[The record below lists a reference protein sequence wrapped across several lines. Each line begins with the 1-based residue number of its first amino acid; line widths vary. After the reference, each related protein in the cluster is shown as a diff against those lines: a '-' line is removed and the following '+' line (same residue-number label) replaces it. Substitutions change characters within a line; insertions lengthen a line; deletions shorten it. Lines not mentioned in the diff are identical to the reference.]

1 MKISW
6 RISVFLAAAVIGSA
20 LARSG
25 DSPPLAHAYA
35 GFPLEIDSKCRDGKA
50 QIFDEC
56 GDQLALFKNGSGRAR
71 IWNTKCCSSN
81 SERNGASWCHVFD
94 AHINGEHHRFTYTY
108 GTPDEPESRQ
118 TTTFKEGKGADA
130 RAANALREFVAA
142 NFVIVHIDAAYA
154 PNSDHVLE
162 ASGASERYDETLPFI
177 FSVDQR
183 GKFAQKFM
191 SDAVEKRRD
200 TESDWY
206 RGYDRAGL
214 LAQLTS
220 MRDAARASVP

>member
-56 GDQLALFKNGSGRAR
+56 GDQLALFKTALARA
-71 IWNTKCCSSN
+71 NLEHKVLLV
-81 SERNGASWCHVFD
+81 EFGAEWCIWCHVFD

-214 LAQLTS
+214 LARLTS

>member
-56 GDQLALFKNGSGRAR
+56 GDQLALFKTALARA
-71 IWNTKCCSSN
+71 NLEHKVLLV
-81 SERNGASWCHVFD
+81 EFGAEWCIWCHVFD

-118 TTTFKEGKGADA
+118 TTTFKEGKGAAA

>member
-6 RISVFLAAAVIGSA
+6 RTSVFLAAAVIGSA

-56 GDQLALFKNGSGRAR
+56 GDQLALFKTALARA
-71 IWNTKCCSSN
+71 NLEHKVLLV
-81 SERNGASWCHVFD
+81 EFGAEWCIWCHVFD

>member
-35 GFPLEIDSKCRDGKA
+35 GYPLEIDSKCRDGKA

-56 GDQLALFKNGSGRAR
+56 GDQLALFKTALARA
-71 IWNTKCCSSN
+71 NLEHKVLLV
-81 SERNGASWCHVFD
+81 EFGAEWCIWCHVFD

>member
-1 MKISW
+1 
-6 RISVFLAAAVIGSA
+6 VFLAAAVIGSA

-56 GDQLALFKNGSGRAR
+56 GDQLALFKTALARA
-71 IWNTKCCSSN
+71 NLEHKVLLV
-81 SERNGASWCHVFD
+81 EFGAEWCIWCHVFD

>member
-56 GDQLALFKNGSGRAR
+56 GDQLALFKTALARA
-71 IWNTKCCSSN
+71 NLEHKVLLV
-81 SERNGASWCHVFD
+81 EFGAEWCIWCHVFD

-200 TESDWY
+200 TEGDWY

>member
-56 GDQLALFKNGSGRAR
+56 GDQLALFKTALARA
-71 IWNTKCCSSN
+71 NLEHKVLLV
-81 SERNGASWCHVFD
+81 EFGAEWCIWCHVFD

-130 RAANALREFVAA
+130 SAANALREFVAA

>member
-56 GDQLALFKNGSGRAR
+56 GDQLALFKTALARA
-71 IWNTKCCSSN
+71 NLEHKVLLV
-81 SERNGASWCHVFD
+81 EFGAEWCIWCHVFD

>member
-56 GDQLALFKNGSGRAR
+56 GDQLTLFKTALARA
-71 IWNTKCCSSN
+71 NLEHKVLLV
-81 SERNGASWCHVFD
+81 EFGAEWCIWCHVFD

>member
-56 GDQLALFKNGSGRAR
+56 GDQLALFKTALARA
-71 IWNTKCCSSN
+71 NLEHKVLLV
-81 SERNGASWCHVFD
+81 EFGAEWCIWCHVFD

-130 RAANALREFVAA
+130 RAANVLREFVAA

>member
-56 GDQLALFKNGSGRAR
+56 GDQLALFKTALARA
-71 IWNTKCCSSN
+71 NL
-81 SERNGASWCHVFD
+81 ERKVLLVEFGAEWCIWCHVFD